1 MDLNNLRLFVAIVQ
15 TGSFSATSEKLGV
28 PIATVSRR
36 LGELEQSLNTQL
48 LDRSKK
54 GAKPT
59 MAGQR
64 LYEQVYLSIDQLTQA
79 ENLFHS
85 QDKLTGTLRIS
96 TFSGFRPLWDKIA
109 EFERRYPDVQVYCQI
124 TDRIVDL
131 IEDGIDIAVRA
142 GELHTDSVIA
152 KKFGNIGNKIIAHP
166 NLLAKVGTPQ
176 HPKDLANLPCAAWA
190 KNGQREHHWPF
201 AEQAVKIQPI
211 LASNDSHALAYFAK
225 KGQAFVMLSDYF
237 ADELIAE
244 HGLVEVLAEFPKPTF
259 PVHLLYLSQRHPS
272 SLVQAFLQMAVGD

>member
-15 TGSFSATSEKLGV
+15 TGSLSAASEKLGV
-28 PIATVSRR
+28 PIATISRR
-36 LGELEQSLNTQL
+36 LGELEQALNTQL

-59 MAGQR
+59 MAGQQ
-64 LYEQVYLSIDQLTQA
+64 LYEQVYLSIDQLAQA
-79 ENLFHS
+79 ENLFQS
-85 QDKLTGTLRIS
+85 ARLSGVLRIS
-96 TFSGFRPLWDKIA
+96 TFSGFNPLWDKIA
-109 EFERRYPDVQVYCQI
+109 LFQARYPDVQVHCQI
-124 TDRIVDL
+124 TDRVVDL

-190 KNGQREHHWPF
+190 KNGQREHHWQF

-211 LASNDSHALAYFAK
+211 LASNDSHALAHFAK

-237 ADELIAE
+237 ADQLIAE
-244 HGLVEVLAEFPKPTF
+244 HGLAEVLTDFAKPAY

-272 SLVQAFLQMAVGD
+272 SLVQAFLAVCE